1 VTTAE
6 NKGTLLEKLNGPA
19 EVILQEIALDA
30 IEPDPNQPRIHF
42 DPVELEKL
50 AASLKANGLLQ
61 EPAVY
66 PVAVDERCQPVR
78 FRLLF
83 GERRWRAAR
92 LAGWEAIR
100 CKVVPRGA
108 DEDLIGQ
115 LKRIDQREAEN
126 RDRAALSAVEE
137 AKTIQQKLEVMQ
149 RIEPGVALSTL
160 IDKLGAERSMSA
172 TSIREL
178 LDLLDVPA
186 VLRQA
191 ILERRITSRD
201 IAFRLARYWKDLLRQ
216 HEGESQA
223 RRELKFRDDVRK
235 WAQGKALEWG
245 PEALTQ
251 YAAELHLDAKV
262 VRSDVKKAERIEG
275 KAGEEFERML
285 QRAIREAWTVKDA
298 RRVLTGRSGRKE
310 ASPAVLLFEQSEPN
324 GKRSLGSTIPASR
337 RTRPVKSLR
346 ASCGNCSRRWSVAP
360 APRGQ
365 TLRRRCRPGCV
376 YWC

>member
-1 VTTAE
+1 MSADS
-6 NKGTLLEKLNGPA
+6 KGTLLEKLNGP
-19 EVILQEIALDA
+19 VQVVLQDIVLDA

-42 DPVELEKL
+42 DPVELERL

-92 LAGWEAIR
+92 LAGWGAIR
-100 CKVVPRGA
+100 CKVIPREA
-108 DEDLIGQ
+108 DEDLIAR
-115 LKRIDQREAEN
+115 LRRIDQQEAEN
-126 RDRAALSAVEE
+126 LDRAALSAVEE
-137 AKTIQQKLEVMQ
+137 AKTIQQKLDVM
-149 RIEPGVALSTL
+149 RRMEPGVALSTL
-160 IDKLGAERSMSA
+160 IDKLGADRSMSA

-216 HEGESQA
+216 HEGES
-223 RRELKFRDDVRK
+223 RTKRELKFRDDVRK
-235 WAQGKALEWG
+235 WAQGKGLEWG
-245 PEALTQ
+245 LEALTQ
-251 YAAELHLDAKV
+251 YAADLHLDPKV
-262 VRSDVKKAERIEG
+262 VKSDVKKAEKIEG
-275 KAGEEFERML
+275 KAGEEFERMV

-298 RRVLTGRSGRKE
+298 RRVLAGRSGRKE
-310 ASPAVLLFEQSEPN
+310 ASPAVLLYEQSERD
-324 GKRSLGSTIPASR
+324 G
-337 RTRPVKSLR
+337 
-346 ASCGNCSRRWSVAP
+346 
-360 APRGQ
+360 
-365 TLRRRCRPGCV
+365 RRRLVVHVSRLDDPAIATEEARQELACVLRELLERVERRPCTATAGAAA
-376 YWC
+376 